1 MQLAPISVCAIPRF
15 FMKRDTPLHH
25 NVNHVIEARR
35 EVRMV
40 AILIKQ
46 ILVML
51 VMMSVGVALTKLKM
65 LDEHGVSQLSNVAL
79 YVATPAVVISSLA
92 IEFDKA
98 QLQVGGIVMLFYTGL
113 LVLAVLVGRIGCGRA
128 DRVGQFA
135 VAFSNSGFVG
145 IPLIQGI
152 LGDEYTFYVTMTMVV
167 GTIVFWTYGVFLM
180 SGDKNEVSVKKI
192 LTNPNFIAVLIGLAL
207 FFAPIKLP
215 YIIEQS
221 LTGMKNLNTGL
232 GMIILGAYLGQS
244 NVMLMITD
252 TRLYK
257 ACILRLIVA
266 PLASIL
272 LLMLMPASFEVRMVL
287 MIVAAAPAASA
298 TSMLA
303 QKYGGDYQYGTGLS
317 IGTTVLSMAT
327 MPAVLAL
334 AMQVL

>member
-1 MQLAPISVCAIPRF
+1 
-15 FMKRDTPLHH
+15 
-25 NVNHVIEARR
+25 
-35 EVRMV
+35 MV
-40 AILIKQ
+40 GILIKQ

-51 VMMSVGVALTKLKM
+51 VMMSVGVTLTKLKM
-65 LDEHGVSQLSNVAL
+65 LDEHGVAQLSNVAL

-92 IEFDKA
+92 IQFDKE
-98 QLQVGGIVMLFYTGL
+98 QLQVGGLVMAFYAA
-113 LVLAVLVGRIGCGRA
+113 LVAIAILVGRFGCGKP

-152 LGDEYTFYVTMTMVV
+152 LGEEFTFYVTMTMVI
-167 GTIVFWTYGVFLM
+167 GTIVFWTYGVYLM

-192 LTNPNFIAVLIGLAL
+192 LTNPNFIAVIIGLAL

-244 NVMLMITD
+244 NIMLMITD

-257 ACILRLIVA
+257 ACLLRLVVA
-266 PLASIL
+266 PIITIAL
-272 LLMLMPASFEVRMVL
+272 LYFMPASFEVRMVL

-303 QKYGGDYQYGTGLS
+303 QKYGADYQYGTGLS

-334 AMQVL
+334 AMQIL